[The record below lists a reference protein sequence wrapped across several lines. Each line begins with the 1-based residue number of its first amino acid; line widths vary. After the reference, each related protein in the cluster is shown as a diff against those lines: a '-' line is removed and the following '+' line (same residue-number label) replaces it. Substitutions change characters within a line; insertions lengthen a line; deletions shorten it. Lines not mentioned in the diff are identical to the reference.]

1 MEQDI
6 RFCKTSDG
14 VRIAYATLGS
24 GPPLVWLVGWLSHLE
39 LDANFPPYRERCER
53 LSENFTLVKLDK
65 RGTGLSQRGI
75 DDLSLDAHVLDVEA
89 VIADVGINK
98 FALFGYSE
106 GGPVAI
112 KYVEKHQ
119 DQISHLVLGGTFAS
133 LERGLGGPEMQNAV
147 MSIIKQQWGLGAGL
161 MAELIFGED
170 ADPAIRRAFA
180 VYQQQAAT
188 AEDAL
193 HGFESLLDWDVTS
206 SLPGITVPTLVLHAR
221 DDRTAPIEG
230 GQELAAAIKGARFVS
245 FEGHHAPDQKQ
256 AAEMDD
262 AIRQFILGKAAE
274 PELPEKPSSGLV
286 SILFTDMESSTALT
300 QRLGDE
306 AAQELVHAHNDAV
319 RDALAA
325 NGGSEIK
332 HTGDGIMA
340 SFHSARGALDAAIAI
355 QRELASNDSEV
366 RVRIGLNAGEPVA
379 EEDDL
384 FGTSV
389 QLAARVCSEAAP
401 GEILVSNVMRELVAG
416 KNFLFNDRGDVPLR
430 GFEDPMRLY
439 EVHWREE

>member
-6 RFCKTSDG
+6 RYCKTSDD

-39 LDANFPPYRERCER
+39 LDATFPPYGERCER
-53 LSENFTLVKLDK
+53 LSESFTLVKFDK

-75 DDLSLDAHVLDVEA
+75 DDFSLDAHVLDVEA
-89 VIADVGINK
+89 VIADVGIDK

-112 KYVEKHQ
+112 KYVEKHP
-119 DQISHLVLGGTFAS
+119 DQVSHLVLGGTFAS
-133 LERGLGGPEMQNAV
+133 PERIVGGPEMQNALI
-147 MSIIKQQWGLGAGL
+147 SIVKQQWGLGSGL
-161 MAELIFGED
+161 MAELIFGEA

-193 HGFESLLDWDVTS
+193 HGIESVLQWNVTS
-206 SLPGITVPTLVLHAR
+206 SLPGIAVPTLVLHAR

-245 FEGHHAPDQKQ
+245 FEGNHAPDQKQ

-262 AIRQFILGKAAE
+262 AIRGFILGE
-274 PELPEKPSSGLV
+274 SSSGRDV
-286 SILFTDMESSTALT
+286 SENASASPASGLLIILFTDMESSTALT
-300 QRLGDE
+300 QRLGD
-306 AAQELVHAHNDAV
+306 AGAQEVRRAHNDIV
-319 RDALAA
+319 RSALNA

-340 SFHSARGALDAAIAI
+340 SFSTASAALDAAIAI
-355 QRELASNDSEV
+355 QRGVAALKEEHPDSPLGV
-366 RVRIGLNAGEPVA
+366 YVGINAG
-379 EEDDL
+379 
-384 FGTSV
+384 
-389 QLAARVCSEAAP
+389 AP
-401 GEILVSNVMRELVAG
+401 I
-416 KNFLFNDRGDVPLR
+416 
-430 GFEDPMRLY
+430 
-439 EVHWREE
+439 